1 MIYMLLR
8 MRDLDMKSREID
20 LKLQRRAPRSGIHFS
35 ARNIAFSSNRL
46 QKTAALALNRRRI
59 RQLLSIDL
67 FEKTQSLSSYSR
79 IYGNFGD
86 ADQCTQLKLLNLCW
100 DSTDFRIGK
109 RQRQMQIQEPH
120 AQIRRTGHPQMQIP
134 HP

>member
-1 MIYMLLR
+1 MLLR

-100 DSTDFRIGK
+100 DSTDLKSEI
-109 RQRQMQIQEPH
+109 
-120 AQIRRTGHPQMQIP
+120 
-134 HP
+134 